1 MAQLLQITFDSAD
14 PQKLAL
20 FWAEVLGYQLQPPP
34 HGFAS
39 WEEWHQKEG
48 HAQNAYDF
56 AAIVDPKGLDSRIL
70 FQRVPE
76 PKTVKNRVHLD
87 VNVSR
92 RISEQPEEVKQN
104 FVASEAERLK
114 ELGARE
120 INRYNEN
127 GDYWITLADPEGNEF
142 CIQ

>member
-20 FWAEVLGYQLQPPP
+20 FWAQVLGYQLQLPP
-34 HGFAS
+34 HGYAS
-39 WEEWHQKEG
+39 WEEWHKTEG
-48 HAQNAYDF
+48 HSQEAYGLVP
-56 AAIVDPKGLDSRIL
+56 IVDPKGLDSRIL

-87 VNVSR
+87 INVSR
-92 RISEQPEEVKQN
+92 RLSGQSEDVKQN
-104 FVASEAERLK
+104 FVAAEAERIK

-120 INRYNEN
+120 IHRYNEN
-127 GDYWITLADPEGNEF
+127 GSYWITLADPEGNEF